1 MEITLNLVSPEIQKR
16 RRLRQLAVAGLCLSL
31 LLGLGNFFLYRSSQ
45 ADLRIAEQRRQRYQQ
60 AVRTRE
66 ESLATLTRRLPAQK
80 VEHLDARVKLYNQII
95 QGSTFSWSHLLF
107 ELERAIPA
115 NVALV
120 EIQPNFA
127 EGDISLTGT
136 AKTMEDLLGCVRS
149 LKERDAFYQVYLLK
163 HAVNKDRTR
172 GGGMQFS
179 VSLRYRGEA
188 A

>member
-16 RRLRQLAVAGLCLSL
+16 RRLRHLAVAGLCLSL
-31 LLGLGNFFLYRSSQ
+31 LLGLGNFFLYHSSR
-45 ADLRIAEQRRQRYQQ
+45 ADLRIAQQRRERYQQ
-60 AVRTRE
+60 SIRKRE
-66 ESLATLTRRLPAQK
+66 ESLATLTRRLPAQQ
-80 VEHLDARVKLYNQII
+80 VEGLDARVKLYNRII

-120 EIQPNFA
+120 EIQPNFV
-127 EGDISLTGT
+127 EGEIIMVGT
-136 AKTMEDLLGCVRS
+136 AKTMEDVLRCVQS
-149 LKERDAFYQVYLLK
+149 LKERDVFYQVYLLK
-163 HAVNKDRTR
+163 HEVNKDRTG
-172 GGGMQFS
+172 GGGMKFS

>member
-1 MEITLNLVSPEIQKR
+1 
-16 RRLRQLAVAGLCLSL
+16 
-31 LLGLGNFFLYRSSQ
+31 
-45 ADLRIAEQRRQRYQQ
+45 
-60 AVRTRE
+60 
-66 ESLATLTRRLPAQK
+66 
-80 VEHLDARVKLYNQII
+80 LYNQII

-120 EIQPNFA
+120 EIQPNFV
-127 EGDISLTGT
+127 EGDIILTGT